1 MVAPMI
7 VCSCHALTHHHIE
20 AEVAAGARC
29 TREVSAACRA
39 GTDCGNCVRNISAI
53 IRQARVRN
61 ETIELE
67 TAV

>member
-1 MVAPMI
+1 MI
-7 VCSCHALTHHHIE
+7 VCSCHALTHQHIE

-53 IRQARVRN
+53 IKQARRQS
-61 ETIELE
+61 EIIELE